1 MERNAIVTGSSSGL
15 GLEISQSLLDQGFT
29 VFGGSRSGTPLDHD
43 NFYDVE
49 LDITDPQSVIEF
61 YETVR
66 EFSEDIHLFVNNAGI
81 CEMNSVVEMSL
92 DSFEQQLSTNTVGP
106 FLMFK
111 YFAPF
116 IIPGE
121 THIISILSAASLY
134 GYPNVSGYNASKFG
148 QRGLIESLKKEW
160 KSHQIRFTNL
170 CPGAIDTPLWD
181 KMGMTSSREK
191 MLSIDEFMSVF
202 NFVVGAP
209 SRIQFPEITFL
220 NKEGF
225 LE

>member
-1 MERNAIVTGSSSGL
+1 MEKTAIVTGSSSGL
-15 GLEISQSLLDQGFT
+15 GLAITQSLLDQGFT

-49 LDITDPQSVIEF
+49 LDVANPESVMEF
-61 YETVR
+61 YETVK
-66 EFSEDIHLFVNNAGI
+66 EFTEDIHLFVNNAGI
-81 CEMNSVVEMSL
+81 CEMNSVVEMSI
-92 DSFEQQLSTNTVGP
+92 DSFEQQLATNTLGP

-116 IIPGE
+116 IVAGE
-121 THIISILSAASLY
+121 THIISVLSAAAHY

-160 KSHQIRFTNL
+160 KAQQLRFTSL

-181 KMGMTSSREK
+181 KMGMTFGRDK

-202 NFVVGAP
+202 NFVVSAP
-209 SRIQFPEITFL
+209 ARIQFPEITFL